1 MLVRFDAMQETIL
14 GLSGIFLLLFILLT
28 ITSKPKVKID
38 AAPVITKKHA
48 IPLLAWFAFLYILG
62 IVGGFVSQSSNE
74 FNFAALI
81 NIFLYPSFASAL
93 TITFSIFSYRKYSA
107 RLANLKNRFALGLF
121 IAFIC
126 FVLWWILAYLL
137 VVLIN

>member
-1 MLVRFDAMQETIL
+1 MKDTIV

-81 NIFLYPSFASAL
+81 NIFVYPSFASAL
-93 TITFSIFSYRKYSA
+93 TITFSIFSYRKFSA
-107 RLANLKNRFALGLF
+107 RLANSKNRFALGVF
-121 IAFIC
+121 IAFISTVIW
-126 FVLWWILAYLL
+126 FLL
-137 VVLIN
+137 GDIFITVISYRF